1 MVLLSLVHCIKKNEL
16 ILHKGKN
23 MKQVSFLGK
32 TIASAFIALSSL
44 LTTVSAELKQV
55 DSVEQ
60 LPTKNEMI
68 VAYYGRPG
76 VKSLGV
82 LGQHSLEEII
92 PMIKAKADEY
102 KKASG
107 NLNVVPGFDIIYDL
121 AAADPGKNKDY
132 IIPLSSNKLMP
143 YIEAANNHGF
153 AVFIDLQLGEKTPVE
168 AVRPVLKYLKYKN
181 VHLAIDP
188 EFEVYGLDMRP
199 GKIIGHVTG
208 EEVNQ
213 VQEAMTNYMKQHD
226 IEEEKILLV
235 HMFRHSML
243 ENKKDLQTYDKI
255 DLVFNLDGHGAP
267 KLKVD
272 IYNGIYTHRV
282 ANEVAGGFKLFF
294 AEDKPRLM
302 TPEEVLGLNS
312 VNGVKV
318 KDRPK
323 FINFQ

>member
-1 MVLLSLVHCIKKNEL
+1 
-16 ILHKGKN
+16 
-23 MKQVSFLGK
+23 MKQTSIQASGISKIIVS
-32 TIASAFIALSSL
+32 ACIALSSL
-44 LTTVSAELKQV
+44 MTTASAELKQV
-55 DSVEQ
+55 DTVEQ

-92 PMIKAKADEY
+92 PMIKAKANEY

-121 AAADPGKNKDY
+121 AAADPGRDKDY
-132 IIPLSSNKLMP
+132 IIPLSSKKLMP
-143 YIEAANNHGF
+143 YIEAANKHGF
-153 AVFIDLQLGEKTPVE
+153 AVFIDLQLGEKTPVQ
-168 AVRPVLKYLKYKN
+168 AVQPVLKYLKYKN

-188 EFEVYGLDMRP
+188 EFEVHGLGIRP

-208 EEVNQ
+208 KEVNQ
-213 VQEAMTNYMKQHD
+213 VQEAMTNYMKKHNIQ
-226 IEEEKILLV
+226 EEKILLV

-243 ENKKDLQTYDKI
+243 KNKKDLKTYDKI
-255 DLVFNLDGHGAP
+255 DLVFNLDGHGSP
-267 KLKVD
+267 RLKVD

-294 AEDKPRLM
+294 GEDKPRLM
-302 TPEEVLGLNS
+302 TPEEVLGMNTVS
-312 VNGVKV
+312 GVKV
-318 KDRPK
+318 KDAPK
-323 FINFQ
+323 FINYQ